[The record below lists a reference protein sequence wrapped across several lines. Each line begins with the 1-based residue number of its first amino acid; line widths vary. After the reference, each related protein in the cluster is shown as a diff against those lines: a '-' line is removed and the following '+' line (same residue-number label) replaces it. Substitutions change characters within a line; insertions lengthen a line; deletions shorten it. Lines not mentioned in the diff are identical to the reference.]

1 MIKLI
6 LLSLFTT
13 LSLSQ
18 TLHAKIFKW
27 TDSEGKVH
35 YSATPPKDTK
45 TKAENIEDKIKFNI
59 GKTQP
64 ATTHHTVSKSAAKK
78 SSKEDSSIKA
88 TQAKY
93 KDDKSQARLAY
104 CNGLKRNIHTLETS
118 KNVNIAEKGNL
129 KPLSSSEKKARLEKE
144 KSNLEKNCAGM

>member
-6 LLSLFTT
+6 LLTLFVTV
-13 LSLSQ
+13 SLSQ
-18 TLHAKIFKW
+18 TLHAKIYKW

-45 TKAENIEDKIKFNI
+45 EKAENIEDKIKFNI

-64 ATTHHTVSKSAAKK
+64 TKSPQTSESNTEKSGDEKNNKKSANKK
-78 SSKEDSSIKA
+78 YSEDTSN
-88 TQAKY
+88 
-93 KDDKSQARLAY
+93 ARVAY

-118 KNVNIAEKGNL
+118 KNVNLAEEGNI
-129 KPLSSSEKKARLEKE
+129 KPLNTKQIGERLAKE
-144 KSNLEKNCAGM
+144 KSNLEKNCAGI

>member
-6 LLSLFTT
+6 LLTLFVTV
-13 LSLSQ
+13 SLSQ
-18 TLHAKIFKW
+18 TLHAKIYKW

-45 TKAENIEDKIKFNI
+45 EKAENIEDKIKFNI

-64 ATTHHTVSKSAAKK
+64 SASPQASESKTEKSGDDSNNKNAAKQK
-78 SSKEDSSIKA
+78 YSEDTSN
-88 TQAKY
+88 
-93 KDDKSQARLAY
+93 ARVAY

-118 KNVNIAEKGNL
+118 KNVNLAEEGNL
-129 KPLSSSEKKARLEKE
+129 KPLNTKQIGERLAKE
-144 KSNLEKNCAGM
+144 KSNLAKNCAGL

>member
-6 LLSLFTT
+6 LLSLFVTF
-13 LSLSQ
+13 SLSQ

-45 TKAENIEDKIKFNI
+45 EKAENIEDKIKFNI

-64 ATTHHTVSKSAAKK
+64 TKSHHTSASKPEKKGDANNNQPAAKEK
-78 SSKEDSSIKA
+78 YSEDTSK
-88 TQAKY
+88 
-93 KDDKSQARLAY
+93 ARVAY
-104 CNGLKRNIHTLETS
+104 CNGLKRNIHTLESS
-118 KNVNIAEKGNL
+118 KNVNLAEEGKL
-129 KPLSSSEKKARLEKE
+129 KPLNTKEIGERLAKE
-144 KSNLEKNCAGM
+144 KSNLEKNCAGL